1 MEFRVDSPDPKT
13 YPSIVSVS
21 LRKVGGGGG
30 GVVIGWFRSDLGF
43 IFD

>member
-1 MEFRVDSPDPKT
+1 MEFTVDSPDPKT
-13 YPSIVSVS
+13 YPPTVSGS

-30 GVVIGWFRSDLGF
+30 GVVIGWFRPDLGF